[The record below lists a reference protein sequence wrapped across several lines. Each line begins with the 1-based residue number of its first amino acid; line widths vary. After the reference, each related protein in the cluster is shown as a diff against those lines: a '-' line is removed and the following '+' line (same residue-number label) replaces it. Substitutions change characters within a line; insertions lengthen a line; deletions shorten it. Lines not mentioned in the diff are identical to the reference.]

1 MSRLVLSFATESE
14 GLFMLKQVT
23 AILLLSV
30 AFPAISLA
38 ADNGTIRAITLS
50 SGGLAEVSRSAVV
63 DNDGVVRL
71 EVPLDQVDDML
82 KSLVVNETE
91 GSVAGISLAGP
102 QPLQETFK
110 GLPFTPEALSSVPSL
125 LTSIQGARVSV
136 TSGGKT
142 VEGNI
147 LGIEIRKAGENAP
160 VHLLT
165 VLDKDGAVETLALGE
180 DASVRIDDA
189 DMRAKVA
196 KAAAAIARGK
206 NDSTRIIDIKVNGV
220 KNSGD
225 IGLTYVVPSPIWKT
239 AYKVV
244 TAENG
249 KARLQAWTVLENASG
264 EDWKGVK
271 LTLTSAEPVT
281 LKQGLHQLYW
291 RERQEVP
298 VDTAANNVPDAD
310 SGDLSNRQRLASDV
324 QERAAPAPAKA
335 MGGVSRK
342 AAVPAFMADE
352 LERPAVPMQ
361 IAAANPTTATESDIS
376 ATFEL
381 PGTYDLANGD
391 TLSVPIV
398 DAELD
403 ADMVDMYRAGSSFR
417 NPIAAVML
425 KNTTGVSMPA
435 GILTLYDSKIGYI
448 GDSQLSALPK
458 GDTRLASFA
467 TDRKVSISEQQT
479 PTEEI
484 ASLKVSDGVMQ
495 AVVKYR
501 QTTTYTVSGALDGER
516 TVIVEHPIRDGWSFS
531 SGESFGKTATHQRL
545 KTVVPAATEK
555 TLTAV
560 DEQLQSNSYALV
572 DAEPD
577 MLLGWSASTHDKVL
591 VDKLANLAEVRKNQV
606 AAQNDLES
614 FDNEIEKL
622 TNDQERIRQNIG
634 AVPEN
639 SDLKKRYLKALADSE
654 DQIAAVGEKRAV
666 VQKDSDRLGSQVAE
680 IIRTF

>member
-1 MSRLVLSFATESE
+1 
-14 GLFMLKQVT
+14 MLKQVT

-30 AFPAISLA
+30 SSPAIVLA
-38 ADNGTIRAITLS
+38 ADNGAIRSITLS
-50 SGGLAEVSRSAVV
+50 SGGLAQVSRAADINS
-63 DNDGVVRL
+63 DGVIRI
-71 EVPLDQVDDML
+71 EVPLDQVDDIL
-82 KSLVVNETE
+82 KSLVVNGSA
-91 GSVAGISLAGP
+91 GSVAGMSLAGP

-110 GLPFTPEALSSVPSL
+110 GLPFSLEALSSVPSL
-125 LTSIQGARVSV
+125 LTSMQGAKVAV

-142 VEGNI
+142 VEGSI
-147 LGIEIRKAGENAP
+147 LGIEARKADEKTSTY
-160 VHLLT
+160 LLT
-165 VLDKDGAVETLALGE
+165 VIDKDGAVETLALGQ
-180 DASVRIDDA
+180 DASVRFDDP
-189 DMRAKVA
+189 DTRAKLA
-196 KAAAAIARGK
+196 KATAAIARGK
-206 NDSTRIIDIKVNGV
+206 NDRTRAIDIKVNGV

-244 TAENG
+244 IDGNN

-264 EDWKGVK
+264 EDWKGIK

-298 VDTAANNVPDAD
+298 VNTASNNVPDPD
-310 SGDLSNRQRLASDV
+310 SGDLSNRRRLASSA
-324 QERAAPAPAKA
+324 AAPAPAGA
-335 MGGVSRK
+335 MHYDAKR
-342 AAVPAFMADE
+342 MADAQAYATDE
-352 LERPAVPMQ
+352 LARPAEPMQ
-361 IAAANPTTATESDIS
+361 VATGNPTAATESDIS

-391 TLSVPIV
+391 TLSVPIK
-398 DAELD
+398 DADVE
-403 ADMVDMYRAGSSFR
+403 ADMVDMYRAGSAFR

-425 KNTTGVSMPA
+425 KNTTGVSLPA
-435 GILTLYDSKIGYI
+435 GILTLYDSKTGYI

-458 GDTRLASFA
+458 DDTRLASFA

-484 ASLKVSDGVMQ
+484 ASLKVSDGVMN
-495 AVVKYR
+495 ATVRYR

-516 TVIVEHPIRDGWSFS
+516 TVIIEHPIRDGWSFS
-531 SGESFGKTATHQRL
+531 SAESFGKTATHQRL
-545 KTVVPAATEK
+545 KVVVPAGTEK

-572 DAEPD
+572 DVEPD
-577 MLLGWSASTHDKVL
+577 MLLGWSASTQDKAL
-591 VDKLANLAEVRKNQV
+591 TDKLANLADARKRQV
-606 AAQNDLES
+606 AIQNELASLDS
-614 FDNEIEKL
+614 EIEK
-622 TNDQERIRQNIG
+622 TINDQERIRRNLG
-634 AVPEN
+634 AVPDN

-654 DQIAAVGEKRAV
+654 DQIASMNERRDT
-666 VQKDSDRLGSQVAE
+666 VQQESDRRGDKVTD

>member
-1 MSRLVLSFATESE
+1 
-14 GLFMLKQVT
+14 MLKQVT

-30 AFPAISLA
+30 SSPAIVLA
-38 ADNGTIRAITLS
+38 ADNGAIRSITLS
-50 SGGLAEVSRSAVV
+50 SGGLAQVSRAADINS
-63 DNDGVVRL
+63 DGVIRI
-71 EVPLDQVDDML
+71 EVPLDQVDDIL
-82 KSLVVNETE
+82 KSLVVNGSA
-91 GSVAGISLAGP
+91 GSVAGMSLAGP

-110 GLPFTPEALSSVPSL
+110 GLPFSLEALSSVPSL
-125 LTSIQGARVSV
+125 LTSMQGAKVAV

-142 VEGNI
+142 VEGSI
-147 LGIEIRKAGENAP
+147 LGIEARKADEKTSTY
-160 VHLLT
+160 LLT
-165 VLDKDGAVETLALGE
+165 VIDKDGAVETLALGQ
-180 DASVRIDDA
+180 DASVRFDDP
-189 DMRAKVA
+189 DTRAKLA
-196 KAAAAIARGK
+196 KATAAIARGK
-206 NDSTRIIDIKVNGV
+206 NDRTRAIDIKVNGV

-244 TAENG
+244 IDGNN

-264 EDWKGVK
+264 EDWKGIK

-298 VDTAANNVPDAD
+298 VNTASNNVPDPD
-310 SGDLSNRQRLASDV
+310 SGDLSNRRRLASSA
-324 QERAAPAPAKA
+324 AAPAPAGA
-335 MGGVSRK
+335 MHYEAKR
-342 AAVPAFMADE
+342 MADAQAYATDE
-352 LERPAVPMQ
+352 LARPAEPMQ
-361 IAAANPTTATESDIS
+361 VAAGNPTAATESDIS

-391 TLSVPIV
+391 TLSVPIK
-398 DAELD
+398 DADVE
-403 ADMVDMYRAGSSFR
+403 ADMVDMYRAGSAFR

-425 KNTTGVSMPA
+425 KNTTGVSLPA
-435 GILTLYDSKIGYI
+435 GILTLYDSKTGYI

-458 GDTRLASFA
+458 DDTRLASFA

-484 ASLKVSDGVMQ
+484 ASLKVSDGVMN
-495 AVVKYR
+495 ATVRYR

-516 TVIVEHPIRDGWSFS
+516 TVIIEHPIRDGWSFS
-531 SGESFGKTATHQRL
+531 SAESFGKTATHQRL
-545 KTVVPAATEK
+545 KVVVPAGTEK

-572 DAEPD
+572 DVEPD
-577 MLLGWSASTHDKVL
+577 MLLGWSASTQDKAL
-591 VDKLANLAEVRKNQV
+591 TDKLTNLADARKRQV
-606 AAQNDLES
+606 AIQNELASLDS
-614 FDNEIEKL
+614 EIEK
-622 TNDQERIRQNIG
+622 TINDQERIRRNLG
-634 AVPEN
+634 AVPDN

-654 DQIAAVGEKRAV
+654 DQIASMNERRDT
-666 VQKDSDRLGSQVAE
+666 VQQESDRRGDKVTD